1 MSAALAETLLK
12 AIHHSASPA
21 FLLAGIKAMINV
33 LSGLLSRSVDRARD
47 LKRHYQELDDDDQAE
62 LILMR

>member
-12 AIHHSASPA
+12 AIHHSPSPA
-21 FLLAGIKAMINV
+21 FLLTGIKAMINV